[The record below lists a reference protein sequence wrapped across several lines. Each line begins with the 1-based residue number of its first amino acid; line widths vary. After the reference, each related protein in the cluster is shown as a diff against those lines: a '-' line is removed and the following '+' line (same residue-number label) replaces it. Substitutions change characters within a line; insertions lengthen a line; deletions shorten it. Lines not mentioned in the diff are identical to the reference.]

1 MVEEA
6 VNKKRLQDMFNE
18 SIRAA
23 KRKSVEGGERGPRPK
38 MTRRKRRRKVKV
50 WRVRRQRLRWKTRS
64 LRGRRWWGRRRWCL
78 C

>member
-23 KRKSVEGGERGPRPK
+23 KRKSVEGGRGDPDQK
-38 MTRRKRRRKVKV
+38 
-50 WRVRRQRLRWKTRS
+50 
-64 LRGRRWWGRRRWCL
+64 
-78 C
+78 